1 MTNPQHR
8 RDPGAE
14 TAVMRAA
21 GRTDVGS
28 TREHNEDAFLL
39 ADLASGQWA
48 SSAIGDSAAFSG
60 SDGMLLMVADG
71 LGGAAAGEIASR
83 MAIDVVREEMQR
95 VWNEGVPEDAA
106 RIADAIRR
114 AVIQANASIHTFA
127 QANAEHKGMG
137 TTATVAVLHGDTLYL
152 AQIGDSRAYVVR
164 NGTAEQI
171 TKDQSLMQRLIEAG
185 ELTPEEAERSERRNI
200 ILQALGPEPIVRV
213 DLTHQR
219 VRRGDRLVLCTDGL
233 SGLVRREEIGEV
245 ASSGSS
251 LTQICERL
259 ITMANEGGG
268 PDNITVVAAE
278 FEGIAF
284 GDVQPGDRI
293 GHAAFPDE
301 DNESASAT
309 SPRRLLEHTPVI
321 PHAAY
326 VDRRHTPRVPIAET
340 PPELTVIS
348 EQRTAQSANRA
359 LALAVGLTL
368 LAALMLFA
376 LRHFRENRDAHPAG
390 EPATAVARLPRS

>member
-1 MTNPQHR
+1 MNEPQQR

-14 TAVMRAA
+14 PAVVRAV

-48 SSAIGDSAAFSG
+48 SSATGDSAAFSG
-60 SDGMLLMVADG
+60 GDGMLLMVADG

-83 MAIDVVREEMQR
+83 MAIDVVREEMER
-95 VWNEGVPEDAA
+95 TWNEGVPADATQ
-106 RIADAIRR
+106 IADAIRR
-114 AVIQANASIHTFA
+114 AVTQANASIHAFA
-127 QANAEHKGMG
+127 QANGEHKGMG
-137 TTATVAVLHGDTLYL
+137 TTATVAMLHGDTLYL

-164 NGTAEQI
+164 KGTAEQI

-200 ILQALGPEPIVRV
+200 ILQALGPEPVVRV

-245 ASSGSS
+245 ASSSDDLS
-251 LTQICERL
+251 QICERL
-259 ITMANEGGG
+259 IGMANEGGG

-278 FEGIAF
+278 FDGASF
-284 GDVQPGDRI
+284 GDVQPGDSV
-293 GHAAFPDE
+293 GYAAFPGEHD
-301 DNESASAT
+301 DIAQAV
-309 SPRRLLEHTPVI
+309 SPRRFFEHTPVI

-326 VDRRHTPRVPIAET
+326 VDRPHNRHLPSAEP
-340 PPELTVIS
+340 PPELAVIP
-348 EQRTAQSANRA
+348 EQRIAQSANRA

-376 LRHFRENRDAHPAG
+376 LRQFREPRDSQPAG
-390 EPATAVARLPRS
+390 EPASAVAQLPRS